1 MTSAPTALVASDVK
15 AMKVKTMK
23 FLFSLFGGLRLIVAL
38 AIAFAFGA
46 ALAQDEASALRMVK
60 SLGLG
65 TNLGAMSYNFSK
77 VTQTHLGIA
86 SKIGPQKAD
95 EMLRAGLAVAVPKYQ
110 DQWDKNLAQAW
121 APLMTNDEFASVAS
135 QKQQSPHF
143 AKFMSLQNQA
153 GATMKAKSQTL
164 LTTVMTEAL
173 NGELAKSAS
182 GK

>member
-1 MTSAPTALVASDVK
+1 
-15 AMKVKTMK
+15 MKVKSVK
-23 FLFSLFGGLRLIVAL
+23 SSLSLFDILRLIVAL
-38 AIAFAFGA
+38 TIAFAFGA
-46 ALAQDEASALRMVK
+46 ASAQDEASALRMVK

-65 TNLGAMSYNFSK
+65 NNLAAMSYNFSK
-77 VTQTHLGIA
+77 ATQTHLGVA
-86 SKIGPQKAD
+86 SKVGPQKAD
-95 EMLRAGLAVAVPKYQ
+95 EMLRAELAVTVPKYQ

-121 APLMTNDEFASVAS
+121 APLMKNDEFVSVAS

-153 GATMKAKSQTL
+153 GAAMKTKSQTL

-182 GK
+182 SK